1 MKLLGVTL
9 IMSLAAL
16 VTTTVSAKP
25 WPHAIIVYLNGQN
38 ENQLRGVHTATQR
51 SIYVEIMDV
60 APITALEKSMTTG
73 LSPDSERAIRQVEG
87 RIERLSEAELQKVG
101 ESARARFEAAA
112 YGIEEF
118 PAIVIEDSF
127 IVEGTFDIRHAVR
140 LWRQYEA
147 RRNQ

>member
-16 VTTTVSAKP
+16 VTTTVSAKS

-38 ENQLRGVHTATQR
+38 ESQLRGVHTATQR

-60 APITALEKSMTTG
+60 APITAFEKSMTTG
-73 LSPDSERAIRQVEG
+73 LSPNSDQAIRQVEG
-87 RIERLSEAELQKVG
+87 RIKRLSDAERQRAV
-101 ESARARFEAAA
+101 ESARARSEAVA

-127 IVEGTFDIRHAVR
+127 IVEGTFDIRRAVW
-140 LWRQYEA
+140 LWRRYET